1 MIKRDRFDENKL
13 KSMLISE
20 SVTIKQAMQKL
31 NETAE
36 RVLFV
41 VDKKNRLLGTVTDG
55 DIRRAIIDGRKFS
68 DKIGLVMHRD
78 FIAVRSGIADIEEHV
93 KTLMVETEIEQI
105 PVLNNFGIIE
115 DVFLWTDMLGS
126 KEKIIPKKQ
135 YENQVVI
142 MAGGKG
148 SRLDPFTKILPKPLI
163 PLGNKPVIE
172 VILERFFLY
181 GMHKFLYTLNYK
193 KEFIKLFLKDNE
205 YPYEIEWVEEDD
217 FLGTAG
223 GLRLLKDKLKE
234 TFFVTN
240 CDSVLDVDF
249 EQVLL
254 WHLENKSAITI
265 IGCHNEVKIPFGV
278 LEMSG
283 GRLDKIKEKPVHD
296 VVINT
301 GVYVMEPHIIQY
313 IPRNRLF
320 DMNELI
326 DIIIN
331 REKVSVYPIYDG
343 WLDIGQWEEYNKS
356 VEKFNIS

>member
-135 YENQVVI
+135 Y
-142 MAGGKG
+142 K
-148 SRLDPFTKILPKPLI
+148 R
-163 PLGNKPVIE
+163 
-172 VILERFFLY
+172 
-181 GMHKFLYTLNYK
+181 
-193 KEFIKLFLKDNE
+193 
-205 YPYEIEWVEEDD
+205 
-217 FLGTAG
+217 
-223 GLRLLKDKLKE
+223 
-234 TFFVTN
+234 
-240 CDSVLDVDF
+240 
-249 EQVLL
+249 
-254 WHLENKSAITI
+254 
-265 IGCHNEVKIPFGV
+265 
-278 LEMSG
+278 
-283 GRLDKIKEKPVHD
+283 
-296 VVINT
+296 
-301 GVYVMEPHIIQY
+301 
-313 IPRNRLF
+313 
-320 DMNELI
+320 
-326 DIIIN
+326 
-331 REKVSVYPIYDG
+331 
-343 WLDIGQWEEYNKS
+343 
-356 VEKFNIS
+356 